1 MYTAFPDLF
10 RTVDTGRE
18 TLAPKAFLGHGGRMA
33 PAAPAPRRRD
43 PRRRERI
50 IEAAVEVIG
59 EGGPA
64 SLTHRAAAARADVP
78 LGSTTYYFA
87 DLDELFDA
95 AVRTVAERNVARLRK
110 WANSLPDNAD
120 LCAELAGFLVLLTTE
135 HRRNTVLAYELY
147 GIALRKPAL
156 RAASTAW
163 DDMLSEVFALRVD
176 EGTARALTVM
186 FDGLLH
192 QALVSPRAV
201 GREDFEAPLR
211 LLLGERGPL

>member
-1 MYTAFPDLF
+1 
-10 RTVDTGRE
+10 
-18 TLAPKAFLGHGGRMA
+18 MA

-43 PRRRERI
+43 PHRRERI

-59 EGGPA
+59 ESGPA
-64 SLTHRAAAARADVP
+64 SLTHRAAAAKAGVP

-95 AVRTVAERNVARLRK
+95 AVRTVAERNVARLRA
-110 WANSLPDNAD
+110 WANSLPARAD
-120 LCAELAGFLVLLTTE
+120 LCGELAEFLVLLTTR
-135 HRRNTVLAYELY
+135 HRLDTVLAYELY
-147 GIALRKPAL
+147 GIALRRPAL

-201 GREDFEAPLR
+201 DRADFEAPLR
-211 LLLGERGPL
+211 LLLGGPG